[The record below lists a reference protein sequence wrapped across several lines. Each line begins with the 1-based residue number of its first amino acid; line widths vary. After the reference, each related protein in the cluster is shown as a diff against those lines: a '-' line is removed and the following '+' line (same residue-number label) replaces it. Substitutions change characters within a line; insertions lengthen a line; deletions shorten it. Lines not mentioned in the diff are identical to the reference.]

1 MWHLGGHTQSA
12 AGSVAQA
19 RGTTPTFNREVA
31 PILFTHCV
39 GCHRP
44 DGAGPMSLLTF
55 DGARAYATR
64 IRQKV
69 TANEMPPWYVNQRL
83 LVEGKEIASAA
94 GGERRIPPIPP
105 RVENGR

>member
-1 MWHLGGHTQSA
+1 MWHLGRTPSA
-12 AGSVAQA
+12 AGRIAQA
-19 RGTTPTFNREVA
+19 RSTTPTFNREVA

-69 TANEMPPWYVNQRL
+69 TTNEMPPWY
-83 LVEGKEIASAA
+83 AD
-94 GGERRIPPIPP
+94 RRYGQFRNARGLTPTQIDTL
-105 RVENGR
+105 GRGWRTGR